1 MNLNKVML
9 IGNLTRDPEVRQTA
23 NGKSVASFA
32 VATNMVW
39 QDASGN
45 KQERAE
51 FTNVVAWG
59 KLADICGRYLKKGG
73 KIYVEGRLQT
83 RDWTGK
89 DGIKRY
95 STEVVLE
102 NMIMLDSRGSGSAP
116 FVPGTPSAPQASS
129 NSDEISY
136 DSAFG
141 QANGAEEEEI
151 KVENIPF

>member
-9 IGNLTRDPEVRQTA
+9 IGNLTRDPEIRQTGT
-23 NGKSVASFA
+23 GKAVASFA
-32 VATNMVW
+32 IATNLVW
-39 QDASGN
+39 TDASGQ

-51 FTNVVAWG
+51 FTNIVAWG

-73 KIYVEGRLQT
+73 KVYLEGRLQT

-95 STEVVLE
+95 TTEVVAE
-102 NMIMLDSRGSGSAP
+102 NMIMLDGRGGAP
-116 FVPGTPSAPQASS
+116 FTPNTPSAPTPS
-129 NSDEISY
+129 NDDISY
-136 DSAFG
+136 DSNFG
-141 QANGAEEEEI
+141 DGASGEEEI